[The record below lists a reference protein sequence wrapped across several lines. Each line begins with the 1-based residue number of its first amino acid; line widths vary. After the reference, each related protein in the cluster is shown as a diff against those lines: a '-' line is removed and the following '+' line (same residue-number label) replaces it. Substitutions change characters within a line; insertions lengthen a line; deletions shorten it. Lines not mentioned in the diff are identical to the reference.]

1 MLVDLLKTGG
11 RALVSSRIT
20 PRSGLSRRRYY
31 LVDPLFARLFWPR
44 VEQRAAAQRLPVIFF
59 TRYTGINELPGAA
72 ADDRSPSKI
81 YFPIPSTHFVGRSF
95 CNSRCLSRIDLL
107 DERPLS
113 GRQIALSLKRVHV
126 KRRLHSQ
133 TN

>member
-72 ADDRSPSKI
+72 APPTIARLQK
-81 YFPIPSTHFVGRSF
+81 FTFRFLRLSTHFVGRF
-95 CNSRCLSRIDLL
+95 VL
-107 DERPLS
+107 
-113 GRQIALSLKRVHV
+113 
-126 KRRLHSQ
+126 
-133 TN
+133 